1 MGCTVKDSKKAPL
14 CKGGWI
20 FAKQKDWGIV
30 KSRQLTIPPSKIKD
44 FCHLPLHKGGF
55 LVLSYAVTS
64 RENVRHIFR
73 TLGVPKTLKLSHD

>member
-1 MGCTVKDSKKAPL
+1 MRCTVKDSKKAPL

-30 KSRQLTIPPSKIKD
+30 KCRRPAIPPSKIKD

-55 LVLSYAVTS
+55 YLSYIVAS
-64 RENVRHIFR
+64 RENVRHFPLVR
-73 TLGVPKTLKLSHD
+73 RN

>member
-1 MGCTVKDSKKAPL
+1 MKRINHFEFICFPNQKRTNHMSRTIKDSKKAPL

-30 KSRQLTIPPSKIKD
+30 KCRYLTILPSKIKD

-55 LVLSYAVTS
+55 LFCL
-64 RENVRHIFR
+64 I
-73 TLGVPKTLKLSHD
+73 P